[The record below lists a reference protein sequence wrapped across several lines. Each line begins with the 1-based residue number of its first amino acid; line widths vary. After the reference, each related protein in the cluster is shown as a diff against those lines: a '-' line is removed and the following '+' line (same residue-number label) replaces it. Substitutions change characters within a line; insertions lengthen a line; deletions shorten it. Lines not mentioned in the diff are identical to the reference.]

1 MQVVSK
7 RNLNLTITLDSTNHS
22 TISHVDNELWIIL
35 LFSQTLLVLLL
46 PQVLPPLAAICL
58 VSRRLGLQGSC
69 YLFVPKQGQCQA
81 HWGPHSWWR
90 LECKFYICVNPKWT
104 YFAELM
110 SFSKESQRF
119 CNMFPQTK
127 ILHCYSIFRVLHIN
141 ILANKLKIPECTFS
155 AQRYNL
161 HLNNKNY
168 RNIQK
173 CKSFISLQS
182 ECWATIIPRKMWYHK
197 NYQSHPFY

>member
-1 MQVVSK
+1 MSK
-7 RNLNLTITLDSTNHS
+7 SNLNLTFTLASTNHS
-22 TISHVDNELWIIL
+22 TISHVGNKLWIIQ
-35 LFSQTLLVLLL
+35 LFSWALLVLLL
-46 PQVLPPLAAICL
+46 PQVLPLLAAICL
-58 VSRRLGLQGSC
+58 VSRRFGLQGSC

-81 HWGPHSWWR
+81 HWGPHSWLR

-104 YFAELM
+104 YFVELM

-119 CNMFPQTK
+119 RNTFPQTK
-127 ILHCYSIFRVLHIN
+127 ILHWYSIFRVLHIN
-141 ILANKLKIPECTFS
+141 ILANKIKIPECTFS

-173 CKSFISLQS
+173 RKSFISLPS
-182 ECWATIIPRKMWYHK
+182 ECWATIIPRKM
-197 NYQSHPFY
+197 